1 MPVNK
6 VLLPINSSA
15 DFAPGGGS
23 IGWVPMSTNHSL
35 VSISQNIII
44 DGAANT
50 LKDHAIPSPIAY
62 IKHFKRKL
70 ERGDEQAL
78 NEWRGMLA
86 VIALQKIKGYNI
98 TIKDIP
104 LYPNPVTGN
113 PTAFGKVIC
122 DELIAN
128 SNVTGYTLVRDAAGN
143 MVPNYNTLSVFC
155 KDGVPFA
162 MFMPSIFICP
172 FKSYPIDLFSGL
184 QWYDDVNRYADD
196 PNVDPKGTWHGVR
209 ANITSGP
216 ALSVT
221 AQKLYLWLQGIEN
234 AYPTTLISNY
244 KNYILEGL
252 APPLPTNSINPISYN
267 YGEVGASVYQQLKNI
282 CPLPEGA
289 PYQAFSDKVLFI
301 IPKNNFFDGMTP
313 DGKDYRIDKGFFTPK
328 KAAFFGTDSVYVVPP
343 IHSDV
348 VDSLKNGYA
357 QLSEWSF
364 ARDGEK
370 YKCEFHLHFPTG
382 EVLSYVRK
390 FSTSE
395 IAWTECLPYISMW
408 PYVNFAGDTWKEH
421 YVAICAN
428 NEGLGSRLTSYQSL
442 VEDENSKH
450 ILGKQSAD
458 FMGVPEMKISLVAL
472 SNNAQIDEYISDSAY
487 KNQQIKFLSSTSQ
500 PFALEFSYVDA
511 GVTYKLG
518 SWVLDRSNA
527 RNVTA
532 VPARTY
538 YVAMDFGT
546 TSTNVYLRDDSPLA
560 RAYSISS
567 AGKYLNDIFNPYIS
581 STDILTNTKNISDL
595 IQNYYMFSSSKN
607 ELGKIFTYGQNFT
620 ATKNGVPLGNIVSN
634 ASGRMVVVDE
644 EFILKGTI
652 GSSSGIH
659 NGLKMKN
666 CIGVRNDPEKEK
678 AKDNFICN
686 VLTYA
691 VLEAKA
697 EGASNIELR
706 VSFPSENFGA
716 AVIGSISTTINSLRE
731 KSGININVNGATE
744 ARAAGEYFAKALPPA
759 QTPVPSHGYAII
771 DIGGGTTDFS
781 FWKGNA
787 VPELKSEHS
796 FGYAG
801 NYLIERTIIQGI
813 KSDPD
818 FESMWSYPIGNAS
831 CVEAKAIGR
840 YNDIQIS
847 RPIGMNPTEDYYQKS
862 ATIDF
867 LLEKCEVNA
876 GVIGG
881 PQYNDFLSAIRMK
894 YYSLFYLVATYI
906 KSQIDKGVIELSP
919 INFRICLAG
928 CGSKGMSFARM
939 GSMGAEFDN
948 NLREIFEGV
957 IGLQPGVLQIVN
969 PVTNNKE
976 EVVIGLTMVQNG
988 TPIRVPKSASAAAPV
1003 TPKWQRPRA
1012 TAAPVDADVSIPTEV
1027 VEEAHEINITYDML
1041 NVAYSDLLAMLSW
1054 YELPRDS
1061 SGPIHDGTSLV
1072 DRINRDVMSNA
1083 EAYYNSIYAIVET
1096 QARESNPNPET
1107 FAENFA
1113 LLMLENMIDQF
1124 I

>member
-6 VLLPINSSA
+6 VLLPINSGV

-23 IGWVPMSTNHSL
+23 IGWVPMSDGSSL
-35 VSISQNIII
+35 VSVSQNVIT
-44 DGAANT
+44 DGAAKT

-62 IKHFKRKL
+62 IKHFKHKL

-104 LYPNPVTGN
+104 LYPNPETGN

-122 DELIAN
+122 EELIAN
-128 SNVTGYTLVRDAAGN
+128 SNVTGYSLVKDAAGN

-184 QWYDDVNRYADD
+184 QWYDDINRYADD

-209 ANITSGP
+209 ANITSGST
-216 ALSVT
+216 LSVT

-252 APPLPTNSINPISYN
+252 APPLPANSINPIACN
-267 YGEVGASVYQQLKNI
+267 YGQTGASVYQQLKNI

-289 PYQAFSDKVLFI
+289 PYQAFSEKVLFI
-301 IPKNNFFDGMTP
+301 IPKNNFFDGTTP

-348 VDSLKNGYA
+348 VDSLKNGHA

-364 ARDGEK
+364 IKDGNK
-370 YKCEFHLHFPTG
+370 YKCEFHLHFQTG

-442 VEDENSKH
+442 VDDENAKH
-450 ILGKQSAD
+450 VLGKKSSD
-458 FMGVPEMKISLVAL
+458 LMGVPELNISLVAL
-472 SNNAQIDEYISDSAY
+472 SNDAVVDEYISDSAY

-518 SWVLDRSNA
+518 SWVLDRSKA
-527 RNVTA
+527 LNVTA

-546 TSTNVYLRDDSPLA
+546 TSTNVYLRDNAPLA
-560 RAYSISS
+560 RARSISS
-567 AGKYLNDIFNPYIS
+567 AGKYLNDVFNPYIS
-581 STDILTNTKNISDL
+581 GTDVLTEAENISDF
-595 IQNYYMFSSSKN
+595 IQNYYMFSNSNK
-607 ELGKIFTYGQNFT
+607 ELGKIFTYGQNFSS
-620 ATKNGVPLGNIVSN
+620 TKNGVPLGNIVSN

-644 EFILKGTI
+644 EFILNGTI
-652 GSSSGIH
+652 GGNSGIY
-659 NGLKMKN
+659 NGLKMRN
-666 CIGVRNDPEKEK
+666 GTGVRNDPNRDK

-706 VSFPSENFGA
+706 VSFPSANFGS
-716 AVIGSISTTINSLRE
+716 AVIGSISSTIDSLKA
-731 KSGININVNGATE
+731 KSGLNINVNGATE
-744 ARAAGEYFAKALPPA
+744 ARAAGEYFANALPPIH
-759 QTPVPSHGYAII
+759 TPVPAHGYAII

-781 FWKGNA
+781 FWKGA
-787 VPELKSEHS
+787 TTPEMKSENS

-801 NYLIERTIIQGI
+801 NYLVERTIIQGI
-813 KSDPD
+813 KSQQD
-818 FESMWSYPIGNAS
+818 FASMWSYPIGNS
-831 CVEAKAIGR
+831 TCVEARAIAR
-840 YNDIQIS
+840 YNSIQIQT
-847 RPIGMNPTEDYYQKS
+847 PVGMNPTIDYFQKS

-881 PQYNDFLSAIRMK
+881 PQYNDFLSAVRMK

-906 KSQIDKGVIELSP
+906 KSQIDKGIIELSP

-939 GSMGAEFDN
+939 GSMGADFDN

-976 EVVIGLTMVQNG
+976 EVVIGLTLVQTG
-988 TPIRVPKSASAAAPV
+988 APIRISGASAPAAPV
-1003 TPKWQRPRA
+1003 APKWQRPGSPV
-1012 TAAPVDADVSIPTEV
+1012 APVTNEVAGMPAEEEQQINVSF
-1027 VEEAHEINITYDML
+1027 EEL
-1041 NVAYSDLLAMLSW
+1041 NAAYADLLAMLSW
-1054 YELPRDS
+1054 YELPHDAN
-1061 SGPIHDGTSLV
+1061 GPIHDGVSLV
-1072 DRINRDVMSNA
+1072 DRINRDVMPDA
-1083 EAYYNSIYAIVET
+1083 EAYYNSIFAIVDA
-1096 QARESNPNPET
+1096 QARESNPNPAT

-1113 LLMLENMIDQF
+1113 LLMLENMIDEF